1 LADLDESQSSQSVKL
16 IGAGSDGIETNYV
29 DVTAEGE
36 IKTSS
41 FANVAFL
48 DANISVSTTE
58 ILANVAGTNLPN
70 RKTLVIFNRGNRE
83 IFYGTTGVS
92 STTGIAIQ
100 VDELITFDVG
110 ENINIYLITNNGT
123 STVTIQEFS

>member
-29 DVTAEGE
+29 DVTAERE

>member
-1 LADLDESQSSQSVKL
+1 MADLDESQSSQSVKL

>member
-58 ILANVAGTNLPN
+58 ILASVAGTNLPN